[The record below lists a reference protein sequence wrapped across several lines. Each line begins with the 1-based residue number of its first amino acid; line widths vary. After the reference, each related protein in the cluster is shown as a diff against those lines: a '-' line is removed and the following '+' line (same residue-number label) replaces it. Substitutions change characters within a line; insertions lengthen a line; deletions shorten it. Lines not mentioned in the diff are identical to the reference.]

1 MLPRRAPR
9 SAVRRSPSRSAARV
23 GSAAAL
29 GALLLAGCAPTIT
42 VSAGQD
48 AADPLC
54 ARLVL
59 AVPEPVLGQP
69 KVRASG
75 QATAAWGEPGAAI
88 TLTCGVEVPPPT
100 TEECESITMDSG
112 GVEQTFDWITTKDD
126 NGWTYVCFGRDPAV
140 AVQVPTRVGMGQP
153 TAALVDLARAVSEVE
168 ATRACL

>member
-1 MLPRRAPR
+1 MGRTGITVA
-9 SAVRRSPSRSAARV
+9 
-23 GSAAAL
+23 AAAL
-29 GALLLAGCAPTIT
+29 VLTACAPTIT
-42 VSAGQD
+42 VSPGED

-59 AVPEPVLGQP
+59 AVPETVLGQP

-100 TEECESITMDSG
+100 TQECESISVDSG

-126 NGWTYVCFGRDPAV
+126 NGWTYVSFGRDPAV
-140 AVQVPTRVGMGQP
+140 AVQVPTSLGMGQP

-168 ATRACL
+168 ATRTCL

>member
-1 MLPRRAPR
+1 
-9 SAVRRSPSRSAARV
+9 VV
-23 GSAAAL
+23 T
-29 GALLLAGCAPTIT
+29 AGLVVSGCTPTIN
-42 VSAGQD
+42 VSPGDA

-59 AVPEPVLGQP
+59 AVPETVLDQP

-75 QATAAWGEPGAAI
+75 QATAAWGEAGAAI

-100 TEECESITMDSG
+100 TQECESISMVTG

-126 NGWTYVCFGRDPAV
+126 NGWTYVSFGRDPAV
-140 AVQVPTRVGMGQP
+140 AVQVPTSLGQGQP

-168 ATRACL
+168 ATRTCL